1 MNKKITYIIGGILF
15 LLYYLAYRSA
25 LSHLIF
31 YHEQHHLFLFSKE
44 YFLQQVH
51 SEGLI
56 SYLTDFFIQFFY
68 YPIIGSALLA
78 LLLSLV
84 YLLTYHALYLLTG
97 KRDLLH
103 LSILPSL
110 ALFFY
115 TMRAEHSLT
124 LLIGSIFL
132 LFFFIVFLLM
142 MQHRGLP
149 LSFMRRMHISNKT
162 LRLILIVLPLP
173 IYVAGGYYYFI
184 RTYNRGERIML
195 KTEQLVKSG
204 EWEKVLE
211 YTNGY
216 LMTGRSNQLIS
227 YFHHL
232 ALYHT
237 GQLPYRLLDY
247 PQKQGVK
254 GLYFPWNSDSRES
267 EYGHILY
274 EELGYINEAQRW
286 EFESMVVW
294 GETAPHLIN
303 LARYNIVNHR
313 PLVAQRFINKLKQS
327 LFYREAALELESLV
341 NVGKVPGLRNALDGK
356 VDTPARFAN
365 VLNIGPE
372 LQYLCENDSTNKMAF
387 EYLMSNL
394 LLSNHVVRFVDN
406 LKLMSHFSY
415 TELPRIYE
423 EALYIYKLGV
433 GEEEFSK
440 VGIKISPATED
451 RFKRYYGLVQSK
463 QWGTLQKEFGNTYWF
478 YLNYIS
484 PYGNKVIAN

>member
-1 MNKKITYIIGGILF
+1 
-15 LLYYLAYRSA
+15 
-25 LSHLIF
+25 
-31 YHEQHHLFLFSKE
+31 
-44 YFLQQVH
+44 
-51 SEGLI
+51 
-56 SYLTDFFIQFFY
+56 
-68 YPIIGSALLA
+68 
-78 LLLSLV
+78 
-84 YLLTYHALYLLTG
+84 
-97 KRDLLH
+97 
-103 LSILPSL
+103 
-110 ALFFY
+110 
-115 TMRAEHSLT
+115 
-124 LLIGSIFL
+124 
-132 LFFFIVFLLM
+132 
-142 MQHRGLP
+142 
-149 LSFMRRMHISNKT
+149 
-162 LRLILIVLPLP
+162 
-173 IYVAGGYYYFI
+173 
-184 RTYNRGERIML
+184 ML

-341 NVGKVPGLRNALDGK
+341 NGGKVPGLRNALDGK

>member
-1 MNKKITYIIGGILF
+1 MKRLTYILAGILF
-15 LLYYLAYRSA
+15 FLYYFCYQGV
-25 LSHLIF
+25 LSHIVF
-31 YHEQHHLFLFSKE
+31 YHEQHHLFLFTTS
-44 YFLQQVH
+44 YFQQTLQ
-51 SEGLI
+51 SEGLL
-56 SYLTDFFIQFFY
+56 SYLTNFIIQFFY
-68 YPIIGSALLA
+68 IPSLGSAILA
-78 LLLSLV
+78 LMLTLVYWFTNKIITLLSGKNDLFQLSLV
-84 YLLTYHALYLLTG
+84 PSLCTFLYTMNA
-97 KRDLLH
+97 DH
-103 LSILPSL
+103 SLSIVTG
-110 ALFFY
+110 A
-115 TMRAEHSLT
+115 
-124 LLIGSIFL
+124 FL
-132 LFFFIVFLLM
+132 LSSVLYAILFLI
-142 MQHRGLP
+142 QHCHPLFPLFKLP
-149 LSFMRRMHISNKT
+149 RISNKYI
-162 LRLILIVLPLP
+162 RMALPA
-173 IYVAGGYYYFI
+173 IFIAGYAGYGFHYFI
-184 RTYNRGERIML
+184 HSYNRGERIML
-195 KTEQLVKSG
+195 KAEQLVKAG

-211 YTNGY
+211 YTEGY
-216 LMTGRSNQLIS
+216 LMSGRNNQLIS

-247 PQKQGVK
+247 PQRLGVQ

-274 EELGYINEAQRW
+274 EQLGYINEAQRW

-303 LARYNIVNHR
+303 LAQYNIVNHR

-327 LFYREAALELESLV
+327 LFYREEALKLEAAINS
-341 NVGKVPGLRNALDGK
+341 GQVPGLRNALAGK

-372 LQYLCENDSTNKMAF
+372 LQYLCECDSTNKMAF

-394 LLSNHVVRFVDN
+394 LLSNHVVRFVNN
-406 LKLMSHFSY
+406 LKMMKNFSY
-415 TELPRIYE
+415 PELPPAYE

-440 VGIKISPATED
+440 VGIQLKPETEQ
-451 RFKRYYGLVQSK
+451 RFKRYYQLMQSK
-463 QWGTLQKEFGNTYWF
+463 QTGTLQREFGKTYWF

>member
-1 MNKKITYIIGGILF
+1 MKRLTYILMGVLF
-15 LLYYLAYRSA
+15 LLYYICYQGV
-25 LSHLIF
+25 LSHIVF
-31 YHEQHHLFLFSKE
+31 YHEEHHLFLFSNL
-44 YFLQQVH
+44 YFHQCIQ
-51 SEGLI
+51 SEGWLG
-56 SYLTDFFIQFFY
+56 YLTNFIIQFFY
-68 YPIIGSALLA
+68 IPSLGSAILA
-78 LLLSLV
+78 LMLTLIYWFVNRIIKILSGKNDLLQLSL
-84 YLLTYHALYLLTG
+84 
-97 KRDLLH
+97 
-103 LSILPSL
+103 IPSL
-110 ALFFY
+110 SFFFY
-115 TMRAEHSLT
+115 TMSADHSLSVVT
-124 LLIGSIFL
+124 GGFL
-132 LFFFIVFLLM
+132 LLFLLYV
-142 MQHRGLP
+142 
-149 LSFMRRMHISNKT
+149 
-162 LRLILIVLPLP
+162 ILFLLQ
-173 IYVAGGYYYFI
+173 YS
-184 RTYNRGERIML
+184 YNRSERIML

-341 NVGKVPGLRNALDGK
+341 NGGKVPGLRNALDGK

>member
-1 MNKKITYIIGGILF
+1 MKRLTYILMGVLF
-15 LLYYLAYRSA
+15 LLYYICYQGV
-25 LSHLIF
+25 LSHIVF
-31 YHEQHHLFLFSKE
+31 YHEEHHLFLFSNL
-44 YFLQQVH
+44 YFHQCIQ
-51 SEGLI
+51 SEGWLG
-56 SYLTDFFIQFFY
+56 YLTNFIIQFFY
-68 YPIIGSALLA
+68 IPSLGSAILA
-78 LLLSLV
+78 LMLTLIYWFVNRIIKILSGKNDLLQLSL
-84 YLLTYHALYLLTG
+84 
-97 KRDLLH
+97 
-103 LSILPSL
+103 IPSL
-110 ALFFY
+110 SFFFY
-115 TMRAEHSLT
+115 TMSADHSLSVVT
-124 LLIGSIFL
+124 GGFL
-132 LFFFIVFLLM
+132 LLFLLYVILFLL
-142 MQHRGLP
+142 QYYYSLFPFFNIPR
-149 LSFMRRMHISNKT
+149 ISNKYI
-162 LRLILIVLPLP
+162 RFVLSAICL
-173 IYVAGGYYYFI
+173 AGYTGYGFYHFI
-184 RTYNRGERIML
+184 HSYNRSERIML

-341 NVGKVPGLRNALDGK
+341 NGGKVPGLRNALDGK

-415 TELPRIYE
+415 TELPRVYE

-440 VGIKISPATED
+440 VGIKISPATEN